1 MNISYNWLK
10 QYINHDLTPSDL
22 AKVLTNIGLEVEGIE
37 SVGTKDNL
45 DGLVIGEVKTC
56 TKHPDADKL
65 IVTTVD
71 IGQDKLLNIVC
82 GAPNV
87 SVGQHVVIAS
97 VGTTLH
103 KGDEKLQIKKA
114 KIRGVV
120 SEGMICAEDEIGMG
134 DKHEGILVLP
144 DDAPVGLPFSSFL
157 KAEPDTLLAIGLTP
171 NRIDGASHFGVAR
184 DLAAFLKKEKNI
196 SLSRPDISSFREG
209 DNSYK
214 VEVIIEN
221 EKACR
226 RYAGICIT
234 GVKIASSPQWL
245 QERLRSIGLNPIN
258 NVVDITNFVLYELG
272 QPLHAFDADT
282 LKGRKI
288 IVKNFPSGTKFIT
301 LDGIERTLSNEDLMI
316 CDAKEPVAIAGVFGG
331 LHSGVTNDTTNLFIE
346 SAYFD
351 PISVRRT
358 SKRHGINTDA
368 SFRFERGADPD
379 MIIYALKR
387 CAVLIKETTGGK
399 IASAIVDEYPNP
411 VIPKEV
417 LFNYYNADR
426 LIGESID
433 HNTIKSI
440 LVSLEFEIVKE
451 DLQGLTLLVPP
462 YRVDVEREADVIEE
476 VLRIYG
482 YDNIKIPETLNA
494 SFSYSRKPDQEKLID
509 TLSNYLCNNGFFEII
524 CNSLTKSAYYDN
536 LTTYKSP
543 NLVRLINPLSNDLN
557 VMRQTMIFGGLE
569 TIIRNTN
576 RQRPDLKLFEFG
588 NCYHLQ
594 EQDHEKR
601 RLDKYHEEFYLS
613 LFLTGKVYA
622 SGWSLKEE
630 PVNFFL
636 LKTYLENMMV
646 LLGINPE
653 AAQITKITNKND
665 LYQTGIKYQIS
676 NRDIA
681 EIAVLK
687 PDILEK
693 FDIRNEVCYA
703 EMVWSSV
710 LETIKHHRVFHRELP
725 KFPEV
730 RRDLA
735 LLLDKSVTYAQ
746 IKDLAFITEK
756 QLLKKIQLFDV
767 YEGEKIERGKKSYAV
782 TFILQDTSRTLTDE
796 KIDQVM
802 KRLMNTYV
810 KKLGAVIR

>member
-10 QYINHDLTPSDL
+10 QYIDHDLSPSDL
-22 AKVLTNIGLEVEGIE
+22 AKVLTNIGLEVEGME
-37 SVGTKDNL
+37 SVGMQDNL

-65 IVTTVD
+65 FVTSVD
-71 IGQDKLLNIVC
+71 IGKDKLLNIVC

-87 SVGQHVVIAS
+87 SAGQHVVIATI
-97 VGTTLH
+97 GTTLH

-114 KIRGVV
+114 RIRGIL

-134 DKHEGILVLP
+134 DKHEGVLVLP
-144 DDAPVGLPFSSFL
+144 GDVPVGLPFSSYL
-157 KAEPDTLLAIGLTP
+157 NAEPDTLLTIGLTP
-171 NRIDGASHFGVAR
+171 NRIDSASHFGVAR
-184 DLAAFLKKEKNI
+184 DLAAFLRKEKHV
-196 SLSRPDISSFREG
+196 SFTRPDVSSFREG
-209 DNSYK
+209 DNSYR

-226 RYAGICIT
+226 RYAGVCVT
-234 GVKIASSPQWL
+234 GVNIAPAPQWL

-258 NVVDITNFVLYELG
+258 NVVDITNFVLFELG
-272 QPLHAFDADT
+272 QPLHAFDADA

-316 CDAKEPVAIAGVFGG
+316 CDAEEPVAIAGVFGG
-331 LHSGVTNDTTNLFIE
+331 LHSGVTDETTNLFIE

-379 MIIYALKR
+379 MTIYALKR
-387 CAVLIKETTGGK
+387 CALLIEEITGGK

-411 VIPKEV
+411 VIPKKV
-417 LFNYYNADR
+417 LFNYANAER

-433 HNTIKSI
+433 SATIKSI
-440 LVSLEFEIVKE
+440 LLSLEFEIVKE
-451 DLQGLTLLVPP
+451 DQRGLTLQVPP

-482 YDNIKIPETLNA
+482 YDNIKIPEILNT
-494 SFSYSRKPDQEKLID
+494 SLSYSKKPDQEKLID
-509 TLSNYLCNNGFFEII
+509 TLSNYLSSNGFYEIM

-536 LTTYKSP
+536 LTTYKSA

-557 VMRQTMIFGGLE
+557 VMRQTLIFGGLE
-569 TIIRNTN
+569 TIIHNMN
-576 RQRPDLKLFEFG
+576 RQRPDMKLFEFG

-594 EQDHEKR
+594 EQDNKKSS
-601 RLDKYHEEFYLS
+601 LDKYQEEFYLS

-636 LKTYLENMMV
+636 LKTYLENIMV
-646 LLGINPE
+646 LLGIDPG
-653 AAQITKITNKND
+653 AASITKITNKSD
-665 LYQTGIKYQIS
+665 LYETGIKYQIN

-687 PDILEK
+687 PDILRK
-693 FDIRNEVCYA
+693 FDIRNEVCYT
-703 EMVWSSV
+703 EMIWDHV
-710 LETIKHHRVFHRELP
+710 LEAIKNHRVFHREQP

-735 LLLDKSVTYAQ
+735 LLLDRSVTYAQ
-746 IKDLAFITEK
+746 IKELAFSTEK

-767 YEGEKIERGKKSYAV
+767 YEGDKIEKDKKSYAV
-782 TFILQDTSRTLTDE
+782 TFILQDTARTLTDE

-802 KRLMNTYV
+802 KRLMDTYV